1 VRILHITA
9 PSPAGGLERVVHGLA
24 RGFLDHGHDVTVL
37 ASIGSLPDHPFVD
50 WLTGDDIPVRAVS
63 LGSRAYLAEIRAIEQ
78 AAEAVAAEII
88 HTHGFRSDVLG
99 LVAARR
105 RDTPVVS
112 TVHGLTGG
120 SRAVRL
126 YERIQRSALRRFDG
140 VVAVS
145 RPLADQFAGLGFAA
159 DQLHMVRNA
168 LLVNANTLDRADAR
182 RALGLPADGAV
193 VGWVGRFGAEKGPDL
208 FVDMVAGLAPDV
220 TGVMIGVG
228 PELVPARDRARVRGV
243 AVRLVLTGR
252 LPAADRYLK
261 ALDVLVLSSRTE
273 GTPMILLE
281 AMAAGTPVVAS
292 DIPGYAKVATAADGV
307 PAAELVA
314 PGDPVALGAALNR
327 VLAEPEVAASLR
339 DRGVARAEQF
349 DLERLCDLY
358 LEIYER
364 VLVNA
369 PA

>member
-1 VRILHITA
+1 
-9 PSPAGGLERVVHGLA
+9 
-24 RGFLDHGHDVTVL
+24 
-37 ASIGSLPDHPFVD
+37 
-50 WLTGDDIPVRAVS
+50 VS

-220 TGVMIGVG
+220 TGVMIGDG
-228 PELVPARDRARVRGV
+228 PELEPARDRARVRGV
-243 AVRLVLTGR
+243 ADRLVLTGR

-281 AMAAGTPVVAS
+281 AMAAGVPIVSTAVGGVPDVVGPDEAALVPAG
-292 DIPGYAKVATAADGV
+292 DATALGVAVSRTLEDRDHAGQRAGRAARRLADEFGMD
-307 PAAELVA
+307 PWIAAYEDVYN
-314 PGDPVALGAALNR
+314 AA
-327 VLAEPEVAASLR
+327 R
-339 DRGVARAEQF
+339 DRPR
-349 DLERLCDLY
+349 
-358 LEIYER
+358 
-364 VLVNA
+364 
-369 PA
+369 P